1 MSVAGSH
8 LILPNKYGSRSWGY
22 LIPKTSDGRVLY
34 MVPWLGNVI
43 VGTTERKLEEATNDP
58 TVSFEE

>member
-1 MSVAGSH
+1 
-8 LILPNKYGSRSWGY
+8 
-22 LIPKTSDGRVLY
+22 

-43 VGTTERKLEEATNDP
+43 VGTTERKLEDATNDP